1 MFLFSHISLPKQ
13 TPHLNMTCEPG
24 VYFPPLT
31 ACVFVRRDVIQHQC
45 QLPVSLHAWPAK
57 ALANIPC
64 RSRNSRWQPVYHAAM
79 VCVPTAPISTWPPLH
94 MSPAPLVQKPAG
106 FCSLLAVTSHLPTP
120 GASSYISPPADCK
133 SVWFYCQGG
142 FLRATGGGGRL
153 AGDMGQMIL
162 KSWHVY

>member
-1 MFLFSHISLPKQ
+1 MWARSVFS
-13 TPHLNMTCEPG
+13 
-24 VYFPPLT
+24 PLT
-31 ACVFVRRDVIQHQC
+31 ACVFVRCDVIQHQC
-45 QLPVSLHAWPAK
+45 QLPLSLHAWPAK

-64 RSRNSRWQPVYHAAM
+64 RSRNLRWQPVHHAAM

-94 MSPAPLVQKPAG
+94 MSPAPFAQKPTSLS
-106 FCSLLAVTSHLPTP
+106 SLLAVTSHLPTP

-142 FLRATGGGGRL
+142 FLRATGGL
-153 AGDMGQMIL
+153 AGDMGQRIL